1 MKIRN
6 IVIIILCLFM
16 TSCLAKIQG
25 SESELKA
32 RDYMERAAALEKA
45 EAYHQAAQE
54 YAMVAEHYPSTSY
67 YKLAVWKAALLN
79 IHPANPEINYAAAL
93 GWLQAYL
100 KFPLS
105 PAEKETATL
114 YVSMVE
120 RVKDLQ
126 AERSSMVEEKN
137 RLLEITRKQS
147 SDIESETKR
156 RNELE
161 ADLAHAWDE
170 LNKMKAVDVRMHR
183 SKVEKSVGKSA
194 PSVQEAPETKSD
206 KVTKTPQ
213 NRQRATETKSDK
225 VTKTPQN
232 RQRAT
237 ETKSDKVTKT
247 PQNRQQ
253 APAKDQELY
262 PYMIQVSSYK
272 NKEDSMREAMILRDK
287 GDSVCISHARIA
299 GKGEWYR
306 VLVGFYRAPEEAQK
320 AVLELKKREYHN
332 AFVVRPP
339 FTVEIGIF
347 SGDEKLKKLK
357 AHLISKGYSAY
368 SLPNR
373 ATKNKI
379 RLLVGAFWTEKEAET
394 VTKDLQKEGFKPKVV
409 RR

>member
-6 IVIIILCLFM
+6 IIIIILCLLM
-16 TSCLAKIQG
+16 SSCMSQIQG
-25 SESELKA
+25 SESESKA

-67 YKLAVWKAALLN
+67 HKLAVWKAALLN

-93 GWLQAYL
+93 SWLQAYL

-120 RVKDLQ
+120 RVNDLQ
-126 AERSSMVEEKN
+126 AELSSMVEEKN
-137 RLLEITRKQS
+137 KLLEITKKQS
-147 SDIESETKR
+147 SDIESDTKR
-156 RNELE
+156 REELE
-161 ADLAHAWDE
+161 AELAHTWDE

-183 SKVEKSVGKSA
+183 SRVEKSVDK
-194 PSVQEAPETKSD
+194 PTQSVQKAPEIKSD
-206 KVTKTPQ
+206 KATTAPQ
-213 NRQRATETKSDK
+213 SRQS
-225 VTKTPQN
+225 P
-232 RQRAT
+232 
-237 ETKSDKVTKT
+237 
-247 PQNRQQ
+247 
-253 APAKDQELY
+253 PAKDQEFY

-287 GDSVCISHARIA
+287 GDSVCISYARIA
-299 GKGEWYR
+299 GKGDWYR
-306 VLVGFYRAPEEAQK
+306 VLVGFYRTPEEAQK
-320 AVLELKKREYHN
+320 AALELKNREYKQ

-339 FTVEIGIF
+339 FTVALGIF
-347 SGDEKLKKLK
+347 SDNEKLRKLE

-368 SLPNR
+368 SLPDR
-373 ATKNKI
+373 ATKNEI

>member
-6 IVIIILCLFM
+6 IIIIILCLLM
-16 TSCLAKIQG
+16 TGCASRIQG
-25 SESELKA
+25 LESESKA
-32 RDYMERAAALEKA
+32 RDYMDRATALENE
-45 EAYHQAAQE
+45 EAYHQAAQV

-67 YKLAVWKAALLN
+67 HKLAVWKAALLN
-79 IHPANPEINYAAAL
+79 IHPSNPEINYAAAL
-93 GWLQAYL
+93 SWLQVYL
-100 KFPLS
+100 KLPLS
-105 PAEKETATL
+105 PEEKEAATF

-120 RVKDLQ
+120 RINDLQ
-126 AERSSMVEEKN
+126 AEHSSMVEEKD

-147 SDIESETKR
+147 SDIESDTKR
-156 RNELE
+156 RKELE
-161 ADLAHAWDE
+161 AELAHAWDE

-183 SKVEKSVGKSA
+183 SRVEKSVSQ
-194 PSVQEAPETKSD
+194 PSQSVQKAPGKKND
-206 KVTKTPQ
+206 KGKTTPKI
-213 NRQRATETKSDK
+213 RQH
-225 VTKTPQN
+225 
-232 RQRAT
+232 
-237 ETKSDKVTKT
+237 
-247 PQNRQQ
+247 
-253 APAKDQELY
+253 APAKDQEFY

-272 NKEDSMREAMILRDK
+272 SKEDSMREAMILRDK
-287 GDSVCISHARIA
+287 GDSVCISHAQIA
-299 GKGEWYR
+299 GKGNWYR
-306 VLVGFYRAPEEAQK
+306 VLVGFYRTSEEAQK
-320 AVLELKKREYHN
+320 AALELKKREYHH